1 MKRFLIPFVALLAS
15 GLVGGV
21 AAVGVWEAVDDD
33 QPSTTTVS
41 ATPTSAPTASASG
54 GGLSIGEIYDQAS
67 PGVVEVRV
75 ESQSADQTPDI
86 VPGDPDDPNPFSPR
100 PGATGSGFVIDDEG
114 HIVTNQH
121 VVGDADEVT
130 VVFEDGEEG
139 TASVVGTDPSTDI
152 ALLKLE
158 NPGDHDLEPLPLGS
172 SDALEIG
179 DTVVAIGSP
188 FGLQGTLTA
197 GIVSALD
204 REIGAPNGFT
214 IDGAIQTDAALNSG
228 NSGGPLLDSQ
238 GRVVGV
244 NSQIQSEN
252 GGNVGIGYA
261 VPIDT
266 AREVIE
272 QLKADGEVEHAYLGV
287 SLSEAESGED
297 GVVATDAVEGG
308 PAADAGLQ
316 DGDVIVEIDGEKV
329 ESVQDVRGA
338 VDSKQPGD
346 QMVLEV
352 RRDGD
357 TERIEVELGERPAS
371 VQ

>member
-1 MKRFLIPFVALLAS
+1 MKRLLIPFVALLAS
-15 GLVGGV
+15 GLLGGV

-33 QPSTTTVS
+33 APATRTVS
-41 ATPTSAPTASASG
+41 ASPASARTTSAA
-54 GGLSIGEIYDQAS
+54 GGLTIGDIYDQAS
-67 PGVVEVRV
+67 PGVVEIRV
-75 ESQSADQTPDI
+75 GAAAGDQTPDV
-86 VPGDPDDPNPFSPR
+86 VPSDPSDPPGVLPR
-100 PGATGSGFVIDDEG
+100 PGSTGSGFVIDEKG
-114 HIVTNQH
+114 RIVTNQH
-121 VVGDADEVT
+121 VVGDAESVT
-130 VVFEDGEEG
+130 VVFEDGEE
-139 TASVVGTDPSTDI
+139 AKARVVGTDPSTDI
-152 ALLKLE
+152 ALLQIEDVGGREL
-158 NPGDHDLEPLPLGS
+158 DPLPLGS

-244 NSQIQSEN
+244 NSQIQSES

-266 AREVIE
+266 VRKVVD
-272 QLKADGEVEHAYLGV
+272 QLEATGEVKHAYLGV
-287 SLSEAESGED
+287 TLSEAASGAD
-297 GVVATDAVEGG
+297 GVIVGDAVPGG
-308 PAADAGLQ
+308 PAEDAGLQ
-316 DGDVIVEIDGEKV
+316 DGDVILKVDGETV
-329 ESVQDVRGA
+329 SAVQEVRAA
-338 VDSKQPGD
+338 VDAKDPGD
-346 QMVLEV
+346 EMVLDV
-352 RRDGD
+352 RRDGGN
-357 TERIEVELGERPAS
+357 ERVTVELGERPAS

>member
-1 MKRFLIPFVALLAS
+1 MKRFLIPVAALLAS

-33 QPSTTTVS
+33 PATTTVEAAPASS
-41 ATPTSAPTASASG
+41 ARTTSAG
-54 GGLSIGEIYDQAS
+54 GGLSIGEIYDRAS
-67 PGVVEVRV
+67 PGVVEIRV
-75 ESQSADQTPDI
+75 AAQGVDPNESPFA
-86 VPGDPDDPNPFSPR
+86 PDDLPFQQ

-114 HIVTNQH
+114 RIITNQH
-121 VVGDADEVT
+121 VVGEAETVT
-130 VVFEDGEEG
+130 VVFQDGEE
-139 TASVVGTDPSTDI
+139 AEARVVGTDPSTDV
-152 ALLKLE
+152 ALVQLE
-158 NPGDHDLEPLPLGS
+158 NPGDHDLDPLPLGS

-179 DTVVAIGSP
+179 DPVVAIGSP
-188 FGLQGTLTA
+188 FGLQGTLTS

-204 REIGAPNGFT
+204 RELRAPNGFT

-238 GRVVGV
+238 GRVVGI

-266 AREVIE
+266 AREVVE
-272 QLKADGEVEHAYLGV
+272 QLKSGGEVEHAYLGV
-287 SLSEAESGED
+287 SLSEPESGQD
-297 GVVATDAVEGG
+297 GVVVSDAVEGG
-308 PAADAGLQ
+308 PADDAGLQ
-316 DGDVIVEIDGEKV
+316 SGDVIVEIDGEEA
-329 ESVQDVRGA
+329 ESVQDVRAA
-338 VDSKQPGD
+338 VDAKQPGD
-346 QMVLEV
+346 ELVLEV

-357 TERIEVELGERPAS
+357 TERVTVELGERPAS

>member
-1 MKRFLIPFVALLAS
+1 MKRLLIPVVALLAS

-33 QPSTTTVS
+33 APATTTVS
-41 ATPTSAPTASASG
+41 ATPTSARTTSATGS
-54 GGLSIGEIYDQAS
+54 GLSIGEIYDQAS
-67 PGVVEVRV
+67 PGVVEIRV
-75 ESQSADQTPDI
+75 TSQQPDQNA
-86 VPGDPDDPNPFSPR
+86 DPNPFSPSPSPS
-100 PGATGSGFVIDDEG
+100 PGATGSGFLIDEEG

-121 VVGDADEVT
+121 VVGEASEVT

-139 TASVVGTDPSTDI
+139 GASVVGTDPSTDI
-152 ALLKLE
+152 ALLKLDD
-158 NPGDHDLEPLPLGS
+158 PGDHDLEPLPLGS
-172 SDALEIG
+172 SGALEIG

-266 AREVIE
+266 VRGVVE
-272 QLKADGEVEHAYLGV
+272 QLKADGQVEHAYLGV
-287 SLSEAESGED
+287 SLSEAESGQE
-297 GVVATDAVEGG
+297 GVVVADAVEGG

-316 DGDVIVEIDGEKV
+316 DGDVILEIDGETV
-329 ESVQDVRGA
+329 ESVQDVRAA

-352 RRDGD
+352 QRGGE
-357 TERIEVELGERPAS
+357 TEQLEAELSERPAS

>member
-1 MKRFLIPFVALLAS
+1 MKRFLIPLAALLAS
-15 GLVGGV
+15 GLLGGV

-33 QPSTTTVS
+33 EPANTVAASPAS
-41 ATPTSAPTASASG
+41 ARSTSAS

-75 ESQSADQTPDI
+75 ASDTGNLPIDP
-86 VPGDPDDPNPFSPR
+86 VPGDPDNPPELEPFQR
-100 PGATGSGFVIDDEG
+100 PGATGSGFVIDEEG
-114 HIVTNQH
+114 RIITNQH
-121 VVGDADEVT
+121 VVGDAERVT
-130 VVFEDGEEG
+130 VVFEDGEAAE
-139 TASVVGTDPSTDI
+139 ARVLGTDPSTDI
-152 ALLKLE
+152 ALLQLE
-158 NPGDHDLEPLPLGS
+158 DTDHELEPLPLGS

-266 AREVIE
+266 VREVVE

-287 SLSEAESGED
+287 SLGEAESGED
-297 GVVATDAVEGG
+297 GVVVSDAVDGG
-308 PAADAGLQ
+308 PAEDAGLQ
-316 DGDVIVEIDGEKV
+316 DGDVILEIDGEVV
-329 ESVQDVRGA
+329 ESVQDVRAA
-338 VDSKQPGD
+338 VDAKQPGD
-346 QMVLEV
+346 EMVLEV

-357 TERIEVELGERPAS
+357 TERIEVELGEPAS

>member
-1 MKRFLIPFVALLAS
+1 MKRFVIPFAALLAA
-15 GLVGGV
+15 GVLGGV

-33 QPSTTTVS
+33 EPSTRTVAADPTSSRTTS
-41 ATPTSAPTASASG
+41 AT
-54 GGLSIGEIYDQAS
+54 GGLSIGEIYDRAS

-75 ESQSADQTPDI
+75 QGGPVDQTPD
-86 VPGDPDDPNPFSPR
+86 VTPDTDPFDPSDVLPR
-100 PGATGSGFVIDDEG
+100 PSSTGSGFVIDDEG
-114 HIVTNQH
+114 RIITNQH
-121 VVGDADEVT
+121 VVGDAETVT
-130 VVFEDGEEG
+130 VVFEDGEE
-139 TASVVGTDPSTDI
+139 AQARVVGTDPSTDI
-152 ALLKLE
+152 ALLQLE
-158 NPGDHDLEPLPLGS
+158 NPGDHELEPLPLGS
-172 SDALEIG
+172 SAGLEIG

-228 NSGGPLLDSQ
+228 NSGGPLLDSE

-266 AREVIE
+266 VRGVVE
-272 QLKADGEVEHAYLGV
+272 QLQADGEVEHAYLGV
-287 SLSEAESGED
+287 SLSEAESGEE
-297 GVVATDAVEGG
+297 GAVVTDAVDGG
-308 PAADAGLQ
+308 PAADAGLE
-316 DGDVIVEIDGEKV
+316 DGDVILQIDGEPV
-329 ESVQDVRGA
+329 EAVQDVRAA
-338 VDSKQPGD
+338 VDAKQPGD
-346 QMVLEV
+346 AMVLEV

-371 VQ
+371 VE

>member
-1 MKRFLIPFVALLAS
+1 MKRFLIPFVALVAS
-15 GLVGGV
+15 GLLGGV

-33 QPSTTTVS
+33 TPVTRTVS
-41 ATPTSAPTASASG
+41 AADGSARTTSATGS
-54 GGLSIGEIYDQAS
+54 LSIGEIYDRAS
-67 PGVVEVRV
+67 PGVVEIRV
-75 ESQSADQTPDI
+75 EGTSGDSSPDV
-86 VPGDPDDPNPFSPR
+86 VPSDPNDPPGLPR
-100 PGATGSGFVIDDEG
+100 PGSTGSGFVIDEEG
-114 HIVTNQH
+114 RIVTNQH
-121 VVGDADEVT
+121 VVGDAESVT
-130 VVFEDGEEG
+130 VVFEDGEE
-139 TASVVGTDPSTDI
+139 ASARVLGTDPSTDI
-152 ALLKLE
+152 ALLQLE
-158 NPGDHDLEPLPLGS
+158 DPGDRDLEPLPLGS

-204 REIGAPNGFT
+204 REIEAPNRFT

-266 AREVIE
+266 VRGVVE
-272 QLKADGEVEHAYLGV
+272 QLEADGEVEHAYLGV
-287 SLSEAESGED
+287 SLSEAESGQE
-297 GVVATDAVEGG
+297 GAVVSEAVAGG
-308 PAADAGLQ
+308 PAEEAGLE
-316 DGDVIVEIDGEKV
+316 DGDVIVEVDGEAV
-329 ESVQDVRGA
+329 DTVSDVRAA
-338 VDSKQPGD
+338 VDAKQPGD
-346 QMVLEV
+346 EMVLEV
-352 RRDGD
+352 RRNGD
-357 TERIEVELGERPAS
+357 SERVTVELGERPAS